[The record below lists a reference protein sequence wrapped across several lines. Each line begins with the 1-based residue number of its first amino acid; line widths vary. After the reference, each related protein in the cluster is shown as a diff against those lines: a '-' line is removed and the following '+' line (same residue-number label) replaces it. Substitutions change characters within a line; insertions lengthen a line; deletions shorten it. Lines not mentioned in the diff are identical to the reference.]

1 MPKRFVLGTGGLSRS
16 LTKLVAQYRLIAWR
30 AVPVVWADAAA
41 TISLYDARMPQSP
54 KRPESVLVVVYTR
67 TGKVLLL
74 RRADHPD
81 FWQSVTGSM
90 EWGDEQPAETAA
102 RELCEETG
110 IVVAPAALT
119 DWKLQNRYEIFPQ
132 WRYKYAPGICDNT
145 EHFFSLELVEE
156 PAVTLSPQEHSE
168 YAWVPFAEAVERV
181 FSWTNRDALLRIM
194 QDVATRAVVRSA

>member
-1 MPKRFVLGTGGLSRS
+1 MSLERAALSRG
-16 LTKLVAQYRLIAWR
+16 LTKLVTQYRLMVWR

-41 TISLYDARMPQSP
+41 AISLYDASMSQSP

-102 RELCEETG
+102 RELREETG

-119 DWKLQNRYEIFPQ
+119 DWKLTQRYEIFAQ
-132 WRYKYAPGICDNT
+132 WRYKYAPGITENT
-145 EHFFSLELVEE
+145 EHFFSLELPEE
-156 PAVTLSPQEHSE
+156 QAVTLSPGEHSE
-168 YAWVPFAEAVERV
+168 YTWVPFAQAAERV
-181 FSWTNRDALLRIM
+181 FSWTNRDALLLLLMREL
-194 QDVATRAVVRSA
+194 ATHSAPRCA